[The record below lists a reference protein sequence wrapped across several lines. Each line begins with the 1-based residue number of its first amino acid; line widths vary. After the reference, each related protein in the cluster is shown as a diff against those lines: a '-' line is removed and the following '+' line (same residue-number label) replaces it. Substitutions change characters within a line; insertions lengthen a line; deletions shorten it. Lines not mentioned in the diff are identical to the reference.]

1 MLSALSV
8 DFIDHAQFHRR
19 SGLSHLSP
27 PTCNQEDPT
36 RCCFRRNVRLEC
48 QNMPHK
54 RTDIHICRITATLD
68 AAEVTK
74 RTNEVDG
81 WIATDARRVLGR
93 NSRARRFRSSPL
105 DSRLEE
111 QIRTDQQHP
120 SRDPHPHSG
129 LFERGRER
137 SRPYRTDPRVPDLE
151 GGVRITV
158 FSVDP
163 FSLLGRGENPGL
175 P

>member
-1 MLSALSV
+1 MLGELSIY
-8 DFIDHAQFHRR
+8 FIDHAQFHRR
-19 SGLSHLSP
+19 SGLSYLSA
-27 PTCNQEDPT
+27 PTCSQEDPT

-48 QNMPHK
+48 QNMPRK

-68 AAEVTK
+68 AAEVK
-74 RTNEVDG
+74 RINEIDG
-81 WIATDARRVLGR
+81 WIATDARRALGR

-120 SRDPHPHSG
+120 SRDPRPHSR
-129 LFERGRER
+129 LFEHGRER
-137 SRPYRTDPRVPDLE
+137 PRHYRTDPRMPDLE
-151 GGVRITV
+151 GGVRIPV